1 MTQRLQVEFG
11 VDKEFVKC
19 YFSTPDEYRQFVMDY
34 VIEEE
39 LAQKLKSI
47 LLRLE

>member
-1 MTQRLQVEFG
+1 MTRPQVELG

-34 VIEEE
+34 VVEQE
-39 LAQKLKSI
+39 LAEKLKAYY
-47 LLRLE
+47 LD